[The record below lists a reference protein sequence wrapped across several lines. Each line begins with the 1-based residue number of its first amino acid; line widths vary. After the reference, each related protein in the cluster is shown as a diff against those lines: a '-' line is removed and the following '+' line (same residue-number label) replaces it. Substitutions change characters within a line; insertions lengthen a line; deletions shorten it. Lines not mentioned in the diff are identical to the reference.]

1 MYGKRLAIDERL
13 CSFFSLS
20 LSFAQFVRFISF
32 LLPLSLSSLF
42 FVLSLSLF
50 LAIVR
55 IFFFFFSTHFLC
67 VRYCI
72 FENQKVMLAVR
83 HVYKKKPRKTD
94 VCVRVYV

>member
-1 MYGKRLAIDERL
+1 M
-13 CSFFSLS
+13 FVFLS

-32 LLPLSLSSLF
+32 LLPLSLSLF
-42 FVLSLSLF
+42 FVFRALSLSLF